1 MKFGVRVKCKSKFL
15 LLHLT
20 LTPLLLVFAL
30 SVYAG
35 PKRSTEAV
43 FDIETPVEAIE
54 AWQAMRFGLFIH
66 WGVYSI
72 PAGVWDGRQIEKLG
86 EQIQRHADI
95 SMADYEN
102 IARQFNPTQFDADEV
117 VRLARQAGMRYVVLT
132 AKHHDGF
139 AMFDSAHTTYDIVDF
154 TPYKKDILKEIAEAC
169 ERYGLKL
176 GIYYSTPDWHFNGPN
191 PQRNPRDGKISVF
204 APVSRANADY
214 QVAQL
219 QELLTNYGDIVE
231 LFFDMGEPTFEQSK
245 RFRDTVKGLQANTL
259 INGRV
264 MNDQGD
270 FLTMPDNH
278 VPDTPITELPWE
290 TPGTFYHTWG
300 YKSWVT
306 GAPLA
311 EQIKTQVRKLS
322 SISSMGGNFLLNI
335 GPKSDGSIVA
345 YERQVL
351 EGVGLW
357 VKVNEEAIFG
367 SGLNPFNR
375 LDWGRASTGDQKIYL
390 HVYDWPTDNK
400 LLVPGLTNSVTQA
413 YAMADPGTPLAVAVA
428 GEDKVVDVAT
438 VTQDPSLTILV
449 VEYEGELAILPR
461 RSMPDESGI
470 LVLPG
475 NEAIQHGKYGRKS
488 YRSML
493 KDFYRSWKIELPAA
507 GSYTAEIIY
516 RMRYDEKHFVLKSGQ
531 DTLSFLLE
539 GNGKRREG
547 VSGLD
552 GNELPVKS
560 VAVPGDLRRASLGVL
575 SFDRAGIQDLVLE
588 QGRQFEL
595 LPSSADFDKQ
605 DQKYR
610 SMNIEVERI
619 TLIPTQ

>member
-1 MKFGVRVKCKSKFL
+1 
-15 LLHLT
+15 LT
-20 LTPLLLVFAL
+20 LTPFLLAVAL
-30 SVYAG
+30 SVSAG
-35 PKRSTEAV
+35 DKPQAV
-43 FDIETPVEAIE
+43 AAFDIETPVEAIE

-72 PAGVWDGRQIEKLG
+72 PAGVWEGRQIEKLG

-102 IARQFNPTQFDADEV
+102 IARQFNPTRFDADEIV
-117 VRLARQAGMRYVVLT
+117 QLAKQAGMRYIVLT

-139 AMFDSAHTTYDIVDF
+139 AMFDSAHTEFDIIDF
-154 TPYKKDILKEIAEAC
+154 TPYKKDILKELAEAC
-169 ERYGLKL
+169 ERHGLKL

-204 APVSRANADY
+204 APVSGANADY

-231 LFFDMGEPTFEQSK
+231 LFFDMGEPTLEQSK
-245 RFRDTVKGLQANTL
+245 RFRNTVKGLQANTL

-264 MNDQGD
+264 MNNQGD

-300 YKSWVT
+300 YKSWVR

-311 EQIKTQVRKLS
+311 EQVRKQVRKLS

-335 GPKSDGSIVA
+335 GPKSDGTIVP

-357 VKVNEEAIFG
+357 VKANQEAIFG
-367 SGLNPFNR
+367 SGLNPFHR

-400 LLVPGLTNSVTQA
+400 LRVPGLTNSLTRA
-413 YAMADPGTPLAVAVA
+413 YAMADPDRSLKVATD
-428 GEDKVVDVAT
+428 GEDKVIDVAG

-449 VEYEGELAILPR
+449 VEYEGELALLPS
-461 RSMPDESGI
+461 RSLPDESGV
-470 LVLPG
+470 LVLTG
-475 NEAIQHGKYGRKS
+475 NEAIRHGKYGRES

-493 KDFYRSWKIELPAA
+493 RDFYRSWKVELPAA
-507 GSYTAEIIY
+507 GRYTAEIVY
-516 RMRYDEKHFVLKSGQ
+516 RMGYDEKHFVLKSDRGG
-531 DTLSFLLE
+531 LSFLLE
-539 GNGKRREG
+539 GNGKRRET
-547 VSGLD
+547 VSSLD
-552 GNELPVKS
+552 GNERPVKS
-560 VAVPGDLRRASLGVL
+560 TAVPGGLRHASLGVL
-575 SFDRAGIQDLVLE
+575 SFDRAGIQDLVLQ
-588 QGRQFEL
+588 QGKPFEL
-595 LPSSADFDKQ
+595 LPRSADFNRQ

-619 TLIPTQ
+619 TLTPAK